1 MNLNDDKKKPLREM
15 AMDQKKAML
24 IMQNK
29 KKGQQET
36 GNRFNDPEDY
46 HKYLEQH
53 INSEYTP
60 MYKFQNCVESL
71 RVALANNPLSWLEKF
86 GPIGLQ
92 KILQVLEIG
101 LKLWVWT
108 FGVLKTFK
116 SNQFFFFFSKD
127 VKLQTECLRCLEK
140 FMNNTTGIK
149 AFFNNSKGHVTVAKC
164 LDHEKPSVMV
174 QALKVSLLKSFQ
186 GRFRNECGNNFRS

>member
-1 MNLNDDKKKPLREM
+1 MDPDDDYLKMIETMSEKEINVKIEELLVRITNYLKVKKTCISKHTFQSDMNLNDDKKKPLRDM

-60 MYKFQNCVESL
+60 LYKFQNCVESL
-71 RVALANNPLSWLEKF
+71 KVALANNPLSWVEKF
-86 GPIGLQ
+86 GSIGLQ

-101 LKLWVWT
+101 LKL
-108 FGVLKTFK
+108 
-116 SNQFFFFFSKD
+116 
-127 VKLQTECLRCLEK
+127 
-140 FMNNTTGIK
+140 
-149 AFFNNSKGHVTVAKC
+149 
-164 LDHEKPSVMV
+164 
-174 QALKVSLLKSFQ
+174 
-186 GRFRNECGNNFRS
+186 